1 MSSTIKSEH
10 DDVRFERHLLKTHL
24 QQQQQQQQKGFFSSL
39 GSGRKLYI
47 KPCIGKKHVT
57 EDCKSLKY

>member
-39 GSGRKLYI
+39 GWGRKLYI
-47 KPCIGKKHVT
+47 KPCIGIKT
-57 EDCKSLKY
+57 CDRGL